1 MFFHVRDLELK
12 PVHFDVELPPGT
24 IEFQDPKLKQAAPL
38 HAFGQAE
45 LVLGS
50 LGEIRVKGQVQVRL
64 QADCDRSGKPHA
76 GRIIG
81 QIGFK
86 GSGTRKC
93 RAD

>member
-1 MFFHVRDLELK
+1 MRW
-12 PVHFDVELPPGT
+12 T
-24 IEFQDPKLKQAAPL
+24 R
-38 HAFGQAE
+38 
-45 LVLGS
+45 VLT
-50 LGEIRVKGQVQVRL
+50 VQQRL